1 MSSYLHHL
9 VVQHRAAE
17 ATVAGERDRRS
28 QRPASRP
35 TSAVRSYPIVRADPE
50 PTAHPS
56 PEAWPSG
63 PRARAVGR
71 PSFTSS

>member
-17 ATVAGERDRRS
+17 AVFAGERDRRS
-28 QRPASRP
+28 QRLASRS
-35 TSAVRSYPIVRADPE
+35 TSAERSYPIVRADPE

-56 PEAWPSG
+56 PEAWPSARG
-63 PRARAVGR
+63 TRA
-71 PSFTSS
+71 TLMI